1 LIELVVYNETD
12 KCITDDTKGAV
23 RRSPNCIKKQ
33 KARSMERR
41 YMSHHRNSVTNCYA
55 TQNFTEIE
63 QSAAKSW
70 PENDF

>member
-1 LIELVVYNETD
+1 
-12 KCITDDTKGAV
+12 
-23 RRSPNCIKKQ
+23 
-33 KARSMERR
+33 MERR

-55 TQNFTEIE
+55 TLNFTEIE

>member
-1 LIELVVYNETD
+1 MKPTNVSQTIRKAPFAEAQTAL
-12 KCITDDTKGAV
+12 
-23 RRSPNCIKKQ
+23 KKQ